1 MALGKEITENAM
13 NGKIRHT
20 YEQYWHE
27 RIRESVGEDNYEKK
41 PNEIID
47 TVSSVLKKGNRLLDV
62 GCGDGCFALHV
73 NEKFDG
79 IYGAEIA
86 KEAAFIAWKRNVS
99 ATVMDLNL
107 SLSYKNNTFD
117 AVTCLDVIEHLL
129 DPDSLI
135 DEIYRVL
142 RPDGQLV
149 LTTPNI
155 RNFRNLCTLVF
166 KGIFPQTSPDTFV
179 WGGGHLHFFTREDIK
194 KIVKKAGFK
203 RIEFFINQGQF
214 CLSKKRKI
222 ARFLTGERAF
232 GEWFCGSITISAY
245 KEY

>member
-1 MALGKEITENAM
+1 M
-13 NGKIRHT
+13 NGKVKRT

-27 RIRESVGEDNYEKK
+27 RIKGSREGDKNEKI
-41 PNEIID
+41 PNEIFD
-47 TVSSVLKKGNRLLDV
+47 TVSSVLKVGNRLLDV
-62 GCGDGCFALHV
+62 GSGDGYFALYIKD
-73 NEKFDG
+73 KFSEVF
-79 IYGAEIA
+79 GAEIV
-86 KEAAFIAWKRNVS
+86 KEAALIARKRNVS
-99 ATVMDLNL
+99 ASVMDLNL
-107 SLSYKNNTFD
+107 SLSYKDNTFD

-129 DPDSLI
+129 DPGSFI

-155 RNFRNLCTLVF
+155 RNFRNLYTLVF
-166 KGIFPQTSPDTFV
+166 KGVFPQTSPDTFV

-194 KIVKKAGFK
+194 NIFKKAGFK

-214 CLSKKRKI
+214 RLSKKRKI
-222 ARFLTGERAF
+222 IRFLTGEKTF

-245 KEY
+245 KEF